1 MIFICVST
9 KFEDIR
15 YPIFSD
21 SGFKVAVMSCRM
33 HLLAIFKFCV
43 VFFPVL
49 FTIPIIP
56 PYAPMCG
63 NFSQIE
69 ILKLYKNDPIID
81 GLKTD

>member
-1 MIFICVST
+1 
-9 KFEDIR
+9 
-15 YPIFSD
+15 
-21 SGFKVAVMSCRM
+21 MS

-69 ILKLYKNDPIID
+69 ILKLYKNDPILD
-81 GLKTD
+81 VLVMAAVEDRLKLQNSPFKLKLNWVA